1 MRLRTR
7 GAAPAAW
14 AKLPPMIRL
23 AVLADLHANLAATL
37 AVHADLQ
44 RRGVGEIWVLGDLVG
59 KGPRPREV
67 VEWTQAYA
75 SRVIQGNWDARVAG
89 ATHRPQDLWPR
100 SLLTP
105 GQLSYL
111 GALPYGIEEQFGGA
125 WWRFVHASS
134 RGLFHRLYP
143 HSSLGDQ
150 LEAFAPNPQFGLREH
165 ADALVYAD
173 MHEALLLD
181 VEGRPLINCGSVGNP
196 LDSTLPCYLILE
208 FAEQGPSYS
217 TTFVRLTYDRQEEI
231 AAAEASGMPFVREY
245 VAELLTGAHQK
256 RRART
261 GEF

>member
-1 MRLRTR
+1 MGYT
-7 GAAPAAW
+7 PD
-14 AKLPPMIRL
+14 MIRL
-23 AVLADLHANLAATL
+23 AILADLHANLAATL
-37 AVHADLQ
+37 AVHADVQ
-44 RRGVGEIWVLGDLVG
+44 RRGLTDIWVLGDLVG

-67 VEWTQAYA
+67 LDWTQAHA
-75 SRVIQGNWDARVAG
+75 TRVIQGNWDARVAG

-100 SLLTP
+100 SRLTP
-105 GQLSYL
+105 AGLTYL
-111 GALPYGIEEQFGGA
+111 AELPYGIEEQFGGA

-143 HSSLGDQ
+143 HSSLHDQ
-150 LEAFAPNPQFGLREH
+150 LEAFAPNPTFGLTQH

-208 FAEQGPSYS
+208 FDPHSPVYS
-217 TTFVRLTYDRQEEI
+217 ATFVRLTYDRDDEI
-231 AAAEASGMPFVREY
+231 RAAEDSGMPFTREY
-245 VAELLTGAHQK
+245 IAELLTGAYQK

-261 GEF
+261 GEG

>member
-1 MRLRTR
+1 MGYT
-7 GAAPAAW
+7 PEH
-14 AKLPPMIRL
+14 MIRL
-23 AVLADLHANLAATL
+23 AILADLHANLAATL
-37 AVHADLQ
+37 AVHADVQ
-44 RRGVGEIWVLGDLVG
+44 RRGLTDIWVLGDLVG

-67 VEWTQAYA
+67 LDWTQAHA
-75 SRVIQGNWDARVAG
+75 TRVIQGNWDARVAG

-100 SLLTP
+100 SKLTP
-105 GQLSYL
+105 AGLTYL
-111 GALPYGIEEQFGGA
+111 AELPYGIEEQFGGA

-143 HSSLGDQ
+143 HSSLHDQ
-150 LEAFAPNPQFGLREH
+150 LEAFTPNPAFGLTQH

-208 FAEQGPSYS
+208 FDPHSPVHSA
-217 TTFVRLTYDRQEEI
+217 TFVRLTYDRDDEI
-231 AAAEASGMPFVREY
+231 RAAEESGMPFTREY
-245 VAELLTGAHQK
+245 IAELLTGAYQK

-261 GEF
+261 GE